1 MVNPLNFM
9 VNSLLRRCRVV
20 HSDLILS
27 EVTMSTL
34 RFQSSTPDR
43 WIQPRAYSDSSLR
56 QMKYGRILPM
66 EERRSFLGRIL
77 GR

>member
-1 MVNPLNFM
+1 
-9 VNSLLRRCRVV
+9 
-20 HSDLILS
+20 
-27 EVTMSTL
+27 MSTL

-43 WIQPRAYSDSSLR
+43 WIQPRAYSDPSLR
-56 QMKYGRILPM
+56 HMKYGRILPM

>member
-1 MVNPLNFM
+1 M

-43 WIQPRAYSDSSLR
+43 WIQPRAYSDPSLR
-56 QMKYGRILPM
+56 HMKYGRILPM